1 MMGALIRAL
10 TNNAVENIEEALGMT
25 DATSSAMKHASAEW
39 YATWYGRVPTK
50 TEGCLAQLVHN
61 GIRQT
66 LAGIFGFGRD
76 AAIPCGIPLCDGVLH
91 SLSLIHI

>member
-1 MMGALIRAL
+1 MLQA
-10 TNNAVENIEEALGMT
+10 AVILA
-25 DATSSAMKHASAEW
+25 
-39 YATWYGRVPTK
+39 
-50 TEGCLAQLVHN
+50 EGCLAQLVHN

-91 SLSLIHI
+91 STAGGIRHAQRLFNVFDCVVCQCADQSAHHAFPLE